1 MRTEDIVERISN
13 AIFQHRLLP
22 GAKLSERD
30 LGEVFNVSRTLIR
43 QALIRL
49 EKDNLVTIEPNRG
62 AFVSR
67 PTLEEAHCLFE
78 ALILIEKG
86 FVEAIAPI
94 ITEKQIQILRA
105 HCDRQ
110 EKAEA
115 ENNHQLA
122 NELGIQFHLVLA
134 GILHNPVLEKI
145 HRELMSR
152 ERIITAIFK
161 TDFDYCR
168 LHHDHRAII
177 DHLESG
183 SVKRAQKVLESHY
196 RLVVKGYHLDNVS
209 PGDVDLASALADQG
223 SV

>member
-22 GAKLSERD
+22 GAKLNERD
-30 LGEVFNVSRTLIR
+30 LGKVFDVSRTLIR

-49 EKDNLVTIEPNRG
+49 EKDKLVTIEPNRG

-67 PTLEEAHCLFE
+67 PTLEEAHQLFE
-78 ALILIEKG
+78 ALILLEKG
-86 FVEAIAPI
+86 FIEAIAPT
-94 ITEKQIQILRA
+94 ITAKHIEILRT
-105 HCDRQ
+105 HCNHQ

-115 ENNHQLA
+115 EGNHRLA

-134 GILHNPVLEKI
+134 GMLHNPVLEEI

-152 ERIITAIFK
+152 ERVITAIFK
-161 TDFDYCR
+161 TDFDYCS
-168 LHHDHRAII
+168 LHNHHRAII

-183 SVKRAQKVLESHY
+183 SVKRAQKILESHY
-196 RLVVKGYHLDNVS
+196 RLVVRGYHLDDVA
-209 PGDVDLASALADQG
+209 PGDIDLASALAG
-223 SV
+223 